1 MKTFT
6 IQAIHATAKKRPP
19 GYVEDV
25 LAHGTVEGNKVTL
38 SEEAY
43 AALASKYRTRQPKAA
58 KLLPPKV
65 EEVGHGPG
73 TELKALLKRVGIV
86 AAPGCSCNTRAK
98 LMDANE
104 LKEPGWCEKN
114 LETICD
120 WLHEEA
126 AKRKLPFLRMAGK
139 ILVRKAIRN
148 ARKKRQLLPGG
159 LLMSAQTETSHG
171 SNPFP

>member
-1 MKTFT
+1 MTKVLSARE
-6 IQAIHATAKKRPP
+6 IRRAASQRPL
-19 GYVEDV
+19 GYYEDV
-25 LAHGTVEGNKVTL
+25 LSHGTVEGDKVTL
-38 SEEAY
+38 SDEAY
-43 AALASKYRTRQPKAA
+43 AALSSKYRSPQPKAA
-58 KLLPPKV
+58 KPRPPKV

-86 AAPGCSCNTRAK
+86 ASPGCSCNTRAK

-120 WLHEEA
+120 WLQEEA
-126 AKRKLPFLRMAGK
+126 TKRKLPFLRMAGK

-148 ARKKRQLLPGG
+148 ARKKGQ
-159 LLMSAQTETSHG
+159 
-171 SNPFP
+171 